1 MLKKAHAGGRSGSL
15 VDALV
20 RLENVSKFLRNICLL
35 DGLVPL
41 V

>member
-20 RLENVSKFLRNICLL
+20 RLENVIANFCAIYVC
-35 DGLVPL
+35 
-41 V
+41 